1 MEKERTLTE
10 TEYQLIKKNY
20 ELIISTQLIQKKI
33 KKLESENKEIFI
45 DNLRLINILNKSKV

>member
-20 ELIISTQLIQKKI
+20 ELIISTQIIQKKI

>member
-33 KKLESENKEIFI
+33 KKLETENKEIFI